1 MGKIYILEGPDGTG
15 KSTLAEALQRETKG
29 HLLHLTFNKDWNMQ
43 EYYDSIDT
51 VLLHLTQYQDV
62 IIDRWIPSE
71 VVYGSVFRGGT
82 KVDVEGFMNEMAWY
96 KDVKW
101 IYCWNE
107 KAIENHLKNKEVRK
121 EMFDDMTDVVNTFEG
136 YIAAS
141 DLPWIKYNFNHVELS
156 SFVKEITQ

>member
-15 KSTLAEALQRETKG
+15 KSTLAEELQRETKG
-29 HLLHLTFNKDWNMQ
+29 HLMHLTFNKYWDMQ
-43 EYYDSIDT
+43 AYYMAAYNAAIELSN
-51 VLLHLTQYQDV
+51 YQDV

-71 VVYGSVFRGGT
+71 IVYGSVFRKGPSFKT
-82 KVDVEGFMNEMAWY
+82 SNIPEFDNAKY
-96 KDVKW
+96 

-107 KAIENHLKNKEVRK
+107 KAVENHLKNKEVRK

-141 DLPWIKYNFNHVELS
+141 NLPWVKYNFNHVELS